1 MVEKK
6 YSVERP
12 RIGAELERMV
22 KTRAGHCCEV
32 KNCNDHTYLE
42 IHHIDH
48 NRENNT
54 LENLILLC
62 RKHHAMAHAG
72 KIDRKSLKIYIS
84 NSVVQPAGAS
94 PLDKRAYILIVQKFS
109 ENNYFHQ
116 LQNQNF
122 MGRLPTDFVDAVHSA
137 PYIWQDPFSN
147 FDDAQLNT
155 INHNLRDACSSL
167 SMIHSQKTYPPKSGG
182 GYYEVPKEY
191 EEEHYYNEISAL
203 RAAADNVCE
212 KYTQLIRAAVASG
225 IDC

>member
-1 MVEKK
+1 MVEKR

-22 KTRAGHCCEV
+22 KTRAGHCCELN
-32 KNCNDHTYLE
+32 NCHDHTYLE
-42 IHHIDH
+42 VHHIDH

-84 NSVVQPAGAS
+84 SPGAQSINVS

-109 ENNYFHQ
+109 ENSFFNQ
-116 LQNQNF
+116 LQNQSF
-122 MGRLPTDFVDAVHSA
+122 MGRLSTDFVNSIHSLE
-137 PYIWQDPFSN
+137 YIWQDPFSN
-147 FDDAQLNT
+147 FDDPLLNG
-155 INHNLRDACSSL
+155 INHRLRDASSNL
-167 SMIHSQKTYPPKSGG
+167 AMIQLQKTFAPRGNS

-191 EEEHYYNEISAL
+191 EEEHYYKEIAAL
-203 RAAADNVCE
+203 RGAAENVCE
-212 KYTQLIRAAVASG
+212 KYTQLIRAAVVAG
-225 IDC
+225 IDY